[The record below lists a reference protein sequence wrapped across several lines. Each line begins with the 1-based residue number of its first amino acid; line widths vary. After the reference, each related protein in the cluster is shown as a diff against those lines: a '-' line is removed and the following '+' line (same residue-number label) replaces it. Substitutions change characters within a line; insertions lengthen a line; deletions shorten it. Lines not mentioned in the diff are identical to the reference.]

1 MQSEI
6 KNLSSSEIRAPHTLP
21 GPARRMRVLHFAPR
35 VCWPL
40 DTGAKLRNYHLA
52 KVLSEQA
59 SITLLAFSDPEQ
71 TFGNLKSFY
80 ERVISVPREPGYTI
94 SKIARGL
101 LGPTPLP
108 VLNYT
113 TAGMK
118 EALARVLEETDF
130 DLVQIESLHLAA
142 YVPIIRAARHRPK
155 VICDW
160 HNLESELLQRYSQS
174 ARSFLR
180 RVYAQRT
187 AAKMSQL
194 ERESLAAFDAHV
206 VVSERDAAQ
215 LRQMNPQA
223 RVSVIQNGVDHD
235 HYFNG
240 RQLRPETSR
249 RILFVGSMDYHANC
263 DGVVEFAREVWP
275 LVRARHPEL
284 VFTVVGRDP
293 LPAVRELALLPG
305 VEVTGT
311 VDDVRPYYR
320 EALAAIVPLKVGG
333 GSRLKI
339 LESMAAGVPVI
350 ATALGAEGL
359 DVKPD
364 ENILIAEHRDEF
376 CNAIDDVVNHPELSA
391 KLVRKGREL
400 VREQYDW
407 SQLGSNLSALHQ
419 AMLTQPPLKVTPR
432 PTLAAEHQHK
442 IKILALVEARNLNAV
457 AKNMLEFHRAAGELH
472 FNKSD
477 VPGVELSL
485 VTFDREPEQP
495 NEFVQ
500 TARAQ
505 GLDVTVINERR
516 RFDLSV
522 IRALRNI
529 VAEQNP
535 DIVLTHSVKSHFVIW
550 RSAVWKRIPWV
561 AFHHGYT
568 ATDRK
573 MLLFNQLDRW
583 SLAHATTVVTVC
595 GSFAT
600 ELEKQSG
607 IPREKITVRHNS
619 IRREARSAPAL
630 VSNLRASLGIEVDER
645 VVLSMGRLSREK
657 AHDDLLR
664 AFKCLADACPD
675 MKVRLVIAGDGPE
688 RTRLEATAQSLGL
701 SDRVTFA
708 GHVNNVSMF
717 YAMADV
723 LANPSHT
730 EGSPYVLLEAMA
742 AGLPIVATAVG
753 GVPEILEDN
762 QTALLVP
769 ARDPAT
775 MARALA
781 LALSDG
787 QLASRL
793 ADQAAELARTRHSP
807 ENYARSLIE
816 LYSEI
821 QSRE

>member
-6 KNLSSSEIRAPHTLP
+6 KNRSPRQIRAPHSE
-21 GPARRMRVLHFAPR
+21 PARRMRVLHFAPR

-52 KVLSEQA
+52 KVLSKQA
-59 SITLLAFSDPEQ
+59 SITLLAFADPEQ
-71 TFGNLKSFY
+71 AFGDLRSFY
-80 ERVISVPREPGYTI
+80 DRVITVAREPGYTMA
-94 SKIARGL
+94 KIARGL

-113 TAGMK
+113 TAAMK
-118 EALARVLEETDF
+118 QALARVLEETDF

-142 YVPIIRAARHRPK
+142 YLPIIRAARHRPK

-160 HNLESELLQRYSQS
+160 HNVESELLQRYSQS

-187 AAKMSQL
+187 AAKMREL
-194 ERESLAAFDAHV
+194 ERESLAEFDAHV

-215 LRQMNPQA
+215 LRQLNPQA
-223 RVSVIQNGVDHD
+223 RISVIQNGVDLE

-240 RQLRPETSR
+240 QEQSRAESAR

-263 DGVVEFAREVWP
+263 DGVVEFARQVWP

-284 VFTVVGRDP
+284 VFTIVGRDP

-305 VEVTGT
+305 VKVTGT
-311 VDDVRPYYR
+311 VDDVRPYYG

-350 ATALGAEGL
+350 STALGAEGI
-359 DVKPD
+359 DVQAGG
-364 ENILIAEHRDEF
+364 NILIAEQVEEF
-376 CNAIDDVVNHPELSA
+376 CKAIDEVANNQ
-391 KLVRKGREL
+391 KLREKLMSNGREL

-407 SQLGSNLSALHQ
+407 LQLGENLSALHQ
-419 AMLTQPPLKVTPR
+419 AMLSQRPALTVTQR
-432 PTLAAEHQHK
+432 PTPARHQSK

-457 AKNMLEFHRAAGELH
+457 AKNMLDFYHAAGELY
-472 FNKSD
+472 SSTPGI
-477 VPGVELSL
+477 PGVELSL
-485 VTFDREPEQP
+485 VTFDREADQP

-516 RFDLSV
+516 RFDFSV
-522 IRALRNI
+522 IRALRTT
-529 VAEQNP
+529 VTEQSP
-535 DIVLTHSVKSHFVIW
+535 DIVLTHSVKSHFVVW
-550 RSAVWKRIPWV
+550 RSSVWKRVPWV

-573 MLLFNQLDRW
+573 MLLFNRLDRW
-583 SLAHATTVVTVC
+583 SLPHATRVVTVC
-595 GSFAT
+595 GPFAAD
-600 ELEKQSG
+600 LEKRSG
-607 IPREKITVRHNS
+607 VSREKITVRHNS
-619 IRREARSAPAL
+619 IRRVPDPAPAS
-630 VSNLRASLGIEVDER
+630 VTRLRASLGIEADER
-645 VVLSMGRLSREK
+645 VVLSVGRLSREK

-664 AFKCLADACPD
+664 AFKHLIDACP
-675 MKVRLVIAGDGPE
+675 MRAKLVIAGDGPE
-688 RTRLEATAQSLGL
+688 RGNLENTAQSLGL
-701 SDRVTFA
+701 NDRVIFA
-708 GHVNNVSMF
+708 GQVTNVHEF

-723 LANPSHT
+723 LANASHS

-753 GVPEILEDN
+753 GVPEILEDGH
-762 QTALLVP
+762 TALLVP
-769 ARDPAT
+769 AREPAT
-775 MARALA
+775 MGRALA
-781 LALSDG
+781 LALSDD

-793 ADQAAELARTRHSP
+793 ADDAAELARTRYSP